1 MHGYLT
7 PQKVGED
14 KAARKRRWAL
24 LSSKAIPEKSE
35 VYNTPTPNNLK
46 RELPEIQY
54 DDFKNSSYG
63 VYRWLKQVNESGIC
77 LMTGV
82 PAEDDMVHKVAEHIG
97 PISSTIYGKTFD
109 VVSTPKPINVAYSSV
124 ALDFHMDLIY
134 YESPP
139 GIQFLHC
146 LRFDDCVAGGESRFQ
161 DLFHTAERFRRNSSK
176 HFEILTRIPAT
187 FQKIHYSRYHLAF
200 VLFNLV
206 FQKTSVILYLFLNL
220 FQIVGVNWSPSF
232 EGPLAT
238 EEENVEPFY
247 AAYEAFA
254 KAIKNSTNILEYR
267 LQPGDL
273 ISFNNRRI
281 LHARNGFELNGGMRH
296 LKGCYVNID
305 HFKSQVQVFSRLSGD
320 GQPPKRVGNQ
330 DWF

>member
-1 MHGYLT
+1 
-7 PQKVGED
+7 
-14 KAARKRRWAL
+14 
-24 LSSKAIPEKSE
+24 
-35 VYNTPTPNNLK
+35 
-46 RELPEIQY
+46 
-54 DDFKNSSYG
+54 
-63 VYRWLKQVNESGIC
+63 
-77 LMTGV
+77 MTGV

-187 FQKIHYSRYHLAF
+187 FQKIHYSRNFPVEMKY
-200 VLFNLV
+200 
-206 FQKTSVILYLFLNL
+206 QRPIIILNQYKE
-220 FQIVGVNWSPSF
+220 IVGVNWSPSF